1 MALGITTLVVL
12 FLLISRLRD
21 EGAASRLAAAQ
32 PPADESPSPAT
43 LAKLPQ
49 PTGPTD
55 EDEEEAGEAE
65 EEFHA
70 LSDGTLTLG
79 PEEMAPYN
87 RLVSWVK
94 SQSFMRL
101 WVRGKKNLAYTYLY
115 DDAQRHRGALVA
127 LDVEIRLVRDAGK
140 NDAGIPLH
148 EAWATT
154 RESGNHLYD
163 LLIVDFPKKMP
174 VGVNIRESARFAGY
188 FLKVQGYESG
198 IAKPGGPPEQAPL
211 LIGRLDWRPPAAAT
225 QSDNPVD
232 WFCHRVGLRR
242 RDSILLA
249 ALVVVVVLTA
259 VAIFVFWRWRS
270 WKTVVPRNIL
280 TPPPG
285 GVIPVETWLEQCAS
299 GSHEGGEKE
308 GENSQ

>member
-12 FLLISRLRD
+12 FLLISRLRE
-21 EGAASRLAAAQ
+21 EGAASRLAAAR
-32 PPADESPSPAT
+32 PSADESPSPAT

-55 EDEEEAGEAE
+55 EDEEEADAAD

-79 PEEMAPYN
+79 PEEMVPYN

-101 WVRGKKNLAYTYLY
+101 WARGKKNLAYTYLY
-115 DDAQRHRGALVA
+115 DDAQRHRGALA
-127 LDVEIRLVRDAGK
+127 AFDVEIRLVRNAGK

-163 LLIVDFPKKMP
+163 LVIVDFPKKMP
-174 VGVNIRESARFAGY
+174 VGVNIRENARFAGY

-198 IAKPGGPPEQAPL
+198 IAKPGRPPERAPL
-211 LIGRLDWRPPAAAT
+211 LIGRLDWKPSAAPA

-232 WFCHRVGLRR
+232 WMCRSAGIRR
-242 RDSILLA
+242 RDFILLA
-249 ALVVVVVLTA
+249 ALLAVVVLTA
-259 VAIFVFWRWRS
+259 GAIFVFWRWRR

-299 GSHEGGEKE
+299 GSHERCEEKSKRNE
-308 GENSQ
+308 